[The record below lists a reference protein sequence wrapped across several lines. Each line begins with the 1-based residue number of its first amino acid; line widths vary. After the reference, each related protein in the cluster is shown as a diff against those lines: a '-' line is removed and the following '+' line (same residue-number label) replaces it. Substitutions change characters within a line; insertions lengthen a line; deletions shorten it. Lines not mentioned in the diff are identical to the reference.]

1 MVSSV
6 DVARHARVSQSAV
19 SRVFTPGASVSPKMC
34 ERVLAAA
41 AALNYRPNV
50 VARSLITGRS
60 RVIGL
65 ILAYLDNQ
73 YYPVVLERL
82 CAALQARGYHV
93 MIFIAPQARADVEG
107 VLGEILDHQVDG
119 IIMASAA

>member
-1 MVSSV
+1 
-6 DVARHARVSQSAV
+6 
-19 SRVFTPGASVSPKMC
+19 MC

-119 IIMASAA
+119 IIMASAALSSTLAQRCKPKPIT